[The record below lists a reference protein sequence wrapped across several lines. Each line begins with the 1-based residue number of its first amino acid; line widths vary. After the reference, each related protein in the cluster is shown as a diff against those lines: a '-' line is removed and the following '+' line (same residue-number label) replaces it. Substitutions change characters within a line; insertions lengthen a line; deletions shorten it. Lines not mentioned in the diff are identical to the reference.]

1 MFSALMRLSLVS
13 RIIIAIILG
22 IGVAVL
28 FPNLAPYLSLL
39 GELFIKALKSVA
51 PILVFVLVLAS
62 IANFKVGHSAKI
74 KPIILM
80 YAIGML
86 LAALSAVIASII
98 FPSTLFLDIP
108 ANADLQPPGSLIE
121 ILKNLL
127 LSFVANPVVA
137 ISEANFIG
145 ILAWAVA
152 LGVAFRH
159 AHDSTKVLLTD
170 AANAVNTV
178 IRLVINFAPVGI
190 FGLVAVTFAEA
201 GLSTFESYAQL
212 LVVLIGTML
221 FVALVVNPMMVAF
234 VTRANPYPLVLQCL
248 RESGITAFFTRS
260 SAANIP
266 VNLDLA
272 KRLGVAESTA
282 SVAIPLGA
290 TINMAGAA
298 VTITVLTLATVN
310 TLGISVDFT
319 TMLVLSVLATISACG
334 ASGVAGGSLLL
345 IPVACGLFGISSDV
359 AMQVVA
365 IGMVISVLQDSTET
379 ALNSSTDVLFTAA
392 VDRGLD

>member
-1 MFSALMRLSLVS
+1 MFYALMRLSLVS

-22 IGVAVL
+22 IGVAVV
-28 FPNLAPYLSLL
+28 FPNVAPYLSLL
-39 GELFIKALKSVA
+39 GDLFIKALKSVA
-51 PILVFVLVLAS
+51 PILVFVLVLSS
-62 IANFKVGHSAKI
+62 IANFKVGHGTNI

-86 LAALSAVIASII
+86 LAAFTSVIVSIV
-98 FPSTLFLDIP
+98 FPSTLFLDISTQ
-108 ANADLQPPGSLIE
+108 ADLQPPGSLSE
-121 ILKNLL
+121 IFKNLL
-127 LSFVANPVVA
+127 LSFVANPVTA

-152 LGVAFRH
+152 LGAAFRH
-159 AHDSTKVLLTD
+159 ASETTKVVLTD
-170 AANAVNTV
+170 AATAVNHV
-178 IRLVINFAPVGI
+178 IRLVINFAPIGI

-201 GLSTFESYAQL
+201 GLSTLESYAHL
-212 LVVLIGTML
+212 LAVLIGTMF
-221 FVALVVNPMMVAF
+221 FVALVINPIMVAF
-234 VTRANPYPLVLQCL
+234 VTRKNPYPLVFQCL

-272 KRLGVAESTA
+272 KRLGVNESTA
-282 SVAIPLGA
+282 NVAIPLGA

-310 TLGISVDFT
+310 TLGIATDFT
-319 TMLVLSVLATISACG
+319 TMLILSVIATVSACG

-345 IPVACGLFGISSDV
+345 IPVACGLFGISSDI